1 MEEQQAYVIAAE
13 CLKPIR
19 SGEIYQQQQ
28 AADKIAGA
36 LVEFSTPKHTLRD
49 TIAIF
54 AEAMELKLRRDDDL
68 KSAWETELAMALLD
82 QLWDEALE
90 LHDAFRTYHATAED
104 PEGKAVMMECVDVA
118 NFAMMI
124 FSQIHPLTRH
134 NRQGRAV
141 HVLPRRAITN

>member
-28 AADKIAGA
+28 AADKIASA

-49 TIAIF
+49 TVAIF
-54 AEAMELKLRRDDDL
+54 AEAMELKLRRDDD
-68 KSAWETELAMALLD
+68 KNSAWETELAMALLD

-104 PEGKAVMMECVDVA
+104 PEGKAVMNKCLSVA
-118 NFAMMI
+118 EFAMKI
-124 FSQIHPLTRH
+124 YSQLHPLTRH
-134 NRQGRAV
+134 NRRGSPV
-141 HVLPRRAITN
+141 HVLPRM